1 MMKFLRSQSQTV
13 LIVILGFLG
22 LGFFFY
28 GNSGNFLSS
37 GSGGPTDFGRID
49 GEDLSVADLYG
60 AVRSERTAEL
70 LNPSE
75 QPPSQTQTAQN
86 AWTRLLL
93 LHEAAKLHIDV
104 PDDPK
109 VADAQL
115 GAYIQALPEFQQN
128 GAYDPKRLTMLLQ
141 YVHVSFD
148 TYASLMQDQMRIEAV
163 YHALFSSLRGLAADV
178 DAQYGKEYGPVQV
191 SYVSFPLAS
200 YVASAKVTPAEI
212 EAAYK
217 ADPMNTA
224 YRTDE
229 QRQVE
234 YVLFPLTPDQAKLP
248 AKAKDPAIQA
258 LGEKALDFAL
268 ALQPDPEASASAATT
283 PPAADFQA
291 EAKKRGLTPVT
302 TNLFP
307 VGTPPAGLAPSPAF
321 NNAAF
326 ALTTEDPVSK
336 VVPLDNGVVVMHL
349 VKIQPS
355 ELKPLAGVTP
365 AIEKQLQQAKGEEA
379 QHAAATL
386 SAAVLKA
393 TVAKSGDFKA
403 AAAAQHLAVQTV
415 PAFIPHD
422 APENDQR
429 LEALA
434 YFSTQ
439 LAVGQVSQPVP
450 IETDNS
456 VIVLHIDSRAAADPA
471 GLGAFEKTYRDRQ
484 DEQLRAAA
492 LSDWV
497 EWMSRRPGTHKPP
510 HLEAYGGV
518 GE

>member
-28 GNSGNFLSS
+28 GNSGNFLSA

-70 LNPSE
+70 LNPRE
-75 QPPSQTQTAQN
+75 QQPSQAQVAQS

-93 LHEAAKLHIDV
+93 LHEATKLHINV

-109 VADAQL
+109 IADAQL
-115 GAYIQALPEFQQN
+115 SAYIQSLPEFQQN
-128 GAYDPKRLTMLLQ
+128 GTYDPQRLAMLLQ
-141 YVHVSFD
+141 YVHVSFN
-148 TYASLMQDQMRIEAV
+148 TYAALMQDQMRIEAV
-163 YHALFSSLRGLAADV
+163 YHALFSSIRGLTADV
-178 DAQYGKEYGPVQV
+178 NTQYQKEYGPVQV
-191 SYVSFPLAS
+191 SYVSFPAAS

-217 ADPMNTA
+217 ADPMNPA

-234 YVLFPLTPDQAKLP
+234 YVLFPLTPDQMKL
-248 AKAKDPAIQA
+248 ADKDKTAAIQA

-268 ALQPDPEASASAATT
+268 ALQPDPNATSSAP

-291 EAKKRGLTPVT
+291 EAKKRGLTPIT

-307 VGTPPAGLAPSPAF
+307 VGKPPAGMAPSPAF

-326 ALTTEDPVSK
+326 ALTTDDAISK

-355 ELKPLAGVTP
+355 ELKPLAEVT
-365 AIEKQLQQAKGEEA
+365 ATIQKQLQQKKGEDD
-379 QHAAATL
+379 QQAAAAIA
-386 SAAVLKA
+386 SALLKA
-393 TVAKSGDFKA
+393 AVAKSGDFKA
-403 AAAAQHLAVQTV
+403 AAAAQHLTVQTV
-415 PAFIPHD
+415 PSFIPHN
-422 APENDQR
+422 APQNDQR

-434 YFSTQ
+434 YFSVQ
-439 LAVGQVSQPVP
+439 LAVGEVSQPVP
-450 IETDNS
+450 IEADNS
-456 VIVLHIDSRAAADPA
+456 VIVMHLDSRAVADPA
-471 GLGAFEKTYRDRQ
+471 GLAAFEKSFRDRE
-484 DEQLRAAA
+484 DNGLREAA

-497 EWMSRRPGTHKPP
+497 TWMSRQPGTHPPP